1 MPAKEYR
8 STDPIVADAYAL
20 FLAFGGCQHRKI
32 EAAMRAKGYEH
43 FSRRVF
49 HDRLDRGKL
58 RLGWIRKFNWHIRGS
73 EPPALVGGMT
83 RGRLAVSKNTPA
95 WSEDAPVS
103 NSKPANTS
111 ESKQSKANGAENN
124 SVAAPTLSIQEK
136 TRLARADFKKWLK
149 RASPNMCWNWAHH
162 EYLYSKLAEV
172 TSGKTKR
179 LMIFMPPRHGK
190 SELVTVRYAAWRIQR
205 DPALNVII
213 GSYNQRLA
221 NRFSRKVRITWED
234 STQTD
239 NSELRMENEDD
250 HVSSPHVSKGSTF
263 PTKQNG
269 PNETSSTNSQFSTIN
284 SQLRPT
290 SRARLN
296 TVSEWETGL
305 GGGVRA
311 VGVGAGITGY
321 GGKLVIID
329 DPVKSRGEA
338 ESETYRNRV
347 WEWFNDDLYTRLEPG
362 ASMILIQ
369 TRWHEDDLAGRL
381 LQEME
386 NGGEKWEVVSLPA
399 IAEKISPSPTP
410 KDQNAADPTAG
421 NTSVSEH
428 ADITGSTATVSRRAD
443 ATGGNATVRERA
455 STGPNAKPNTE
466 DSPTTTLIPPSN
478 LLPPEILAMIDPI
491 GRLPGDALCPERFPL
506 RELTRIRRQL
516 GEYSFAALYQQRPMP
531 LEGGLFKKKWFR
543 QIVDRAPE
551 GLRWFRGYDLAISTK
566 TSADY
571 TATARCAIDRHGNL
585 YIADVFRARLE
596 YPEQRK
602 LVVDRLTKERDTE
615 HGIESA
621 LHAQAFIQDLRR
633 EPSLARHAIRLVRV
647 TNDKFTR
654 SLAWANRAEEGKVIL
669 VRGPWLNQFLDEVC
683 SFPNSPH
690 DDQVDA
696 VSLSVQMIDMR
707 KRQFWRFCLIDLYS
721 INHARSRYGFVTPQ
735 CKNIHRVKNRSI
747 L

>member
-1 MPAKEYR
+1 MPAQNFR
-8 STDPIVADAYAL
+8 STDPIVADAHAL
-20 FLAFGGCQHRKI
+20 FLAFGGRQHRKI
-32 EAAMRAKGYEH
+32 EAAMRAKGYTR

-49 HDRLDRGKL
+49 HDRFERGKL
-58 RLGWIRKFNWHIRGS
+58 HLGWIRRFQWNIHGS
-73 EPPALVGGMT
+73 EPPALAGGMT
-83 RGRLAVSKNTPA
+83 RGPRTRIEYTPA
-95 WSEDAPVS
+95 PSEDNDVRTKTASTVGPTS
-103 NSKPANTS
+103 SKDQT
-111 ESKQSKANGAENN
+111 
-124 SVAAPTLSIQEK
+124 SVARDNGVPIPD
-136 TRLARADFKKWLK
+136 ADFKKWLK
-149 RASPNMCWNWAHH
+149 RASPNMCWSWPHLN
-162 EYLYSKLAEV
+162 YLYAKLAEV

-190 SELVTVRYAAWRIQR
+190 SELVTVRYAAWRIRR
-205 DPALNVII
+205 DSALNVII
-213 GSYNQRLA
+213 GSYNQHLA
-221 NRFSRKVRITWED
+221 NRFSRKVRIAWED
-234 STQTD
+234 SMNQDGPQAEVEEKGSGGEKERRSVVTTHSSNG
-239 NSELRMENEDD
+239 NSAQPSPQLL
-250 HVSSPHVSKGSTF
+250 HSSSP
-263 PTKQNG
+263 PL
-269 PNETSSTNSQFSTIN
+269 SSV
-284 SQLRPT
+284 

-329 DPVKSRGEA
+329 DPIKSRGEA

-362 ASMILIQ
+362 AAMILIQ

-399 IAEKISPSPTP
+399 IAEKIENRELRVENEKSS
-410 KDQNAADPTAG
+410 
-421 NTSVSEH
+421 SVSGPKTQ
-428 ADITGSTATVSRRAD
+428 TGLTPAATVNGKPDVPSA
-443 ATGGNATVRERA
+443 AAINSNASPA
-455 STGPNAKPNTE
+455 NGQIPN
-466 DSPTTTLIPPSN
+466 SPVS
-478 LLPPEILAMIDPI
+478 ILHLIDPV
-491 GRLPGDALCPERFPL
+491 GRLPGEALCPDRYPL
-506 RELTRIRRQL
+506 IELARIRRQL

-571 TATARCAIDRHGNL
+571 TATARCALDRHGNL
-585 YIADVFRARLE
+585 CIADVIRARLE
-596 YPEQRK
+596 YPDQRK

-633 EPSLARHAIRLVRV
+633 EPNLARHAIRLVRV
-647 TNDKFTR
+647 TSDKFTR

-683 SFPNSPH
+683 SFPNAPH

-696 VSLSVQMIDMR
+696 VSLAVQMMEAR
-707 KRQFWRFCLIDLYS
+707 KRQFWRF
-721 INHARSRYGFVTPQ
+721 
-735 CKNIHRVKNRSI
+735 
-747 L
+747 